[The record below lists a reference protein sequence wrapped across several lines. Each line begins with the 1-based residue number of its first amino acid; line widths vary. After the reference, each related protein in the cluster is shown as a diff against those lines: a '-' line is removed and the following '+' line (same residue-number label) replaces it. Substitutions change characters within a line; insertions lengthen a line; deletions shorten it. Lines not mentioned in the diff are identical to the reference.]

1 MLSFCMKVICM
12 FHFAL
17 HKLTIWSVILE
28 RKQETSSAG
37 CMLKILY
44 TELINVSTL

>member
-1 MLSFCMKVICM
+1 MSLCMNVVCM

-17 HKLTIWSVILE
+17 HKMIWSVTLE
-28 RKQETSSAG
+28 RKQETRSAG

-44 TELINVSTL
+44 TELIYVSAL